1 MTSTHYRAPHGLE
14 GYKQAFP
21 NALRGLEG
29 QRLRSVVEAV
39 HSGVLEG
46 WKPTE
51 QDVAAIAHRKTRGR
65 LTPAEVQA
73 ICDRV
78 DARFAVK

>member
-1 MTSTHYRAPHGLE
+1 MTSIHYRTPHGLE

-21 NALRGLEG
+21 NALRCLEG

-46 WKPTE
+46 WQPTE
-51 QDVAAIAHRKTRGR
+51 QDVAAIANSHGRGR
-65 LTPAEVQA
+65 MTPDRARA
-73 ICDRV
+73 IHNRV
-78 DARFAVK
+78 RERHRG